1 MTAFAGALDAQWL
14 ARWADSHGAMS

>member
-1 MTAFAGALDAQWL
+1 MTAFAVALDAQWL